1 MGIRERLKD
10 YETASA
16 GYEDEGGRARDIA
29 FLVAGVGIGA
39 GVALLL
45 APSSGEDVR
54 HAIGRGYRRTVK
66 RIGRHTQDLRDRA
79 EDLLEHAQDLRD
91 HAHDLRARGAKLLR
105 FGRRARAVEALRRY
119 REA

>member
-1 MGIRERLKD
+1 MGLFERLSD
-10 YETASA
+10 YERPSA
-16 GYEDEGGRARDIA
+16 EFQDARGKARDIA
-29 FLVAGVGIGA
+29 FLVAGAGIGA

-54 HAIGRGYRRTVK
+54 HAIGRGYRKTVR
-66 RIGRHTQDLRDRA
+66 RIGRRTQDLRDRA

-91 HAHDLRARGAKLLR
+91 HAHDLRERGAKLLR
-105 FGRRARAVEALRRY
+105 FRRGRGAETLRRY

>member
-1 MGIRERLKD
+1 MARMERLKD
-10 YETASA
+10 YETPSA
-16 GYEDEGGRARDIA
+16 RYQFDSGRARDIA

-45 APSSGEDVR
+45 APSSGEEVR
-54 HAIGRGYRRTVK
+54 HAIGRGYRKTIK
-66 RIGRHTQDLRDRA
+66 RIGRRTQDLRDRA

-91 HAHDLRARGAKLLR
+91 HAHDLRERGANLLR
-105 FGRRARAVEALRRY
+105 FGRGRGAEVVRRY